1 MQVQNLPQNHLSD
14 LELARTLVRTN
25 DADSLEMCF
34 GNVPDTLSQLIRTSF
49 VAGEGKTFIVADFS
63 AIEARVIAWLATEKW
78 RLDVFKTHGKIYEA
92 SAAQMFRVP
101 IETVTKGSP
110 LRQKGKVAE
119 LALGY
124 QGGANAL
131 IAMGALNM
139 GIEEKELKGLVN
151 MWRDANKA
159 IVRLWDV
166 VEDAA
171 LGAVSIGG
179 TPVSIMHGIRF
190 FVDNDILFIEL
201 PSGRRLSYIEPRVVA
216 GQFGPA
222 LTYKGMDQTTKQWR
236 TQYTYG
242 GKLVENIVQ
251 AIARD
256 CLAEALLKIDA
267 AGFKIVMHVHDE
279 AVIEIE
285 ENAADLEAIN
295 RIMGEPV
302 EWAKGLPLTADSYS
316 TPFYK
321 KD

>member
-1 MQVQNLPQNHLSD
+1 
-14 LELARTLVRTN
+14 
-25 DADSLEMCF
+25 MCF

-49 VAGEGKTFIVADFS
+49 VAGEGKTFIVLTS
-63 AIEARVIAWLATEKW
+63 PLSRARVIAWLATEKW

-92 SAAQMFRVP
+92 SAAQMFKVP

-124 QGGANAL
+124 QGRCKCPHSHGCSQHGYRREGAERTCQHVERCEQGYRASV
-131 IAMGALNM
+131 GC
-139 GIEEKELKGLVN
+139 GRRCRS
-151 MWRDANKA
+151 WRRVYRRNTCQHHA
-159 IVRLWDV
+159 RHPL
-166 VEDAA
+166 
-171 LGAVSIGG
+171 
-179 TPVSIMHGIRF
+179 

-251 AIARD
+251 Y
-256 CLAEALLKIDA
+256 
-267 AGFKIVMHVHDE
+267 HS
-279 AVIEIE
+279 
-285 ENAADLEAIN
+285 
-295 RIMGEPV
+295 P
-302 EWAKGLPLTADSYS
+302 
-316 TPFYK
+316 
-321 KD
+321 